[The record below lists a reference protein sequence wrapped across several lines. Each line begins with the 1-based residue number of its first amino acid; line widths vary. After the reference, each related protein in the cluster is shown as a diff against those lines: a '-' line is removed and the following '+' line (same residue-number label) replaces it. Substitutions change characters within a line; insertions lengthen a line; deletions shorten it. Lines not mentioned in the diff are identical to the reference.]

1 MPEQNTQQDLREIL
15 QIRRDKLKAL
25 QDAGMN
31 PFEITRYDVTHHAQE
46 VKDNF
51 DALEGQTVS
60 LGGRLMSKRGM
71 GKVSFCDLQ
80 DKSGRIQIYARR
92 DEMDEEA
99 YNRFKKYDIGDIVG
113 VKGEVFRTQKGEMSV
128 RATRD
133 HPAGQVPAAPARE
146 VPRPHRQG
154 AALPP
159 AVCGPDH
166 EPRDASGTFEIRSK
180 FVGLPAPLSGQPGL
194 YGGGDPRAQP
204 HCRRRQR
211 PALHHPPQHPGHRHV
226 YAHRHGAAP
235 EAADRGRYGA
245 RV

>member
-1 MPEQNTQQDLREIL
+1 MAEQNTQQDLREIL

-80 DKSGRIQIYARR
+80 DKSGRIQIYARK
-92 DEMDEEA
+92 DEMDEDN

-113 VKGEVFRTQKGEMSV
+113 VEGESSV
-128 RATRD
+128 
-133 HPAGQVPAAPARE
+133 
-146 VPRPHRQG
+146 G
-154 AALPP
+154 AAFGEGV
-159 AVCGPDH
+159 AVRDGDAGDRRPGAFDRAPD
-166 EPRDASGTFEIRSK
+166 
-180 FVGLPAPLSGQPGL
+180 
-194 YGGGDPRAQP
+194 RAGRNG
-204 HCRRRQR
+204 C
-211 PALHHPPQHPGHRHV
+211 A
-226 YAHRHGAAP
+226 
-235 EAADRGRYGA
+235 EAADEQQDNESFHGFGRFW
-245 RV
+245 VSF

>member
-1 MPEQNTQQDLREIL
+1 MAEQNTQQDLREIL

-92 DEMDEEA
+92 DEMDEEPITA
-99 YNRFKKYDIGDIVG
+99 SRSTTSATLWGSG
-113 VKGEVFRTQKGEMSV
+113 VRCSAPR
-128 RATRD
+128 RAR
-133 HPAGQVPAAPARE
+133 
-146 VPRPHRQG
+146 
-154 AALPP
+154 
-159 AVCGPDH
+159 
-166 EPRDASGTFEIRSK
+166 
-180 FVGLPAPLSGQPGL
+180 
-194 YGGGDPRAQP
+194 
-204 HCRRRQR
+204 
-211 PALHHPPQHPGHRHV
+211 
-226 YAHRHGAAP
+226 
-235 EAADRGRYGA
+235 
-245 RV
+245 